1 MIDVMMMLGSFMF
14 SIDTAAYQE
23 LTRTNEYRWPAQ
35 ERVSREAALQ
45 FVGPGQESLSLK
57 GTIYPHYKGGIGQMQ
72 LLRDDAALG
81 EPLLLVDGNG
91 NYWGKYVIE
100 RVEETRT
107 VFYADGTP
115 RKIDFKLDLKYY
127 GDDAYAV
134 SV

>member
-35 ERVSREAALQ
+35 ERVTREAALQ
-45 FVGPGQESLSLK
+45 FVGPGQESISLK
-57 GTIYPHYKGGIGQMQ
+57 GVIYPHYKGGIGQMDTI
-72 LLRDDAALG
+72 RGDAALG

-100 RVEETRT
+100 RAEETKT

-127 GDDAYAV
+127 GDDADGSA
-134 SV
+134 